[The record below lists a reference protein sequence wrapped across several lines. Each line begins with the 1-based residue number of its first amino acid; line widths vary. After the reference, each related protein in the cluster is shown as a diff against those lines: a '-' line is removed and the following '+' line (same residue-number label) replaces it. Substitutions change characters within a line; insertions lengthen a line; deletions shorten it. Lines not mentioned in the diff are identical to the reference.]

1 MPRFQA
7 NFHLYAENLNRAIAF
22 YTENFKFKLLG
33 QIENNN
39 TEPWAAL
46 RVENAILWLGQQ
58 GAKSG
63 LIILIDKGIETF
75 VAQLVENNV
84 QFFIPEKFKN
94 ELQEGKNV
102 LQTDWGK
109 NAWFL
114 DSEKNTIM
122 LFQPFAQ

>member
-33 QIENNN
+33 QIESNE

-46 RVENAILWLGQQ
+46 RIENAILWLGQH
-58 GAKSG
+58 GTNSG
-63 LIILIDKGIETF
+63 LIILIDKEIETF
-75 VAQLVENNV
+75 MAQLVENNV

>member
-7 NFHLYAENLNRAIAF
+7 NFHLYAENVNRAIAF

-33 QIENNN
+33 QIESNE

-46 RVENAILWLGQQ
+46 RIENAILWLGQH
-58 GAKSG
+58 GTNSG
-63 LIILIDKGIETF
+63 LIILIDKEIETF
-75 VAQLVENNV
+75 MAQLVENNV

-109 NAWFL
+109 HAWFL